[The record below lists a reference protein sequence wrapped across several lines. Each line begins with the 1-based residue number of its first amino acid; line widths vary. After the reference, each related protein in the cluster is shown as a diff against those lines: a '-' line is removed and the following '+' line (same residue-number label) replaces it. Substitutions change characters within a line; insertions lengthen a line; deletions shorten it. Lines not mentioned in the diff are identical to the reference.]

1 MTINSQSGFI
11 RTEQDAQLEAEAV
24 RLRSAGL
31 TYRQIAERMGCDPS
45 TAHRRCNRALAAQPA
60 EAVSEYRALELERLD
75 ALQAALWP
83 AAIGGDVRAVRGVLE
98 VMTRRSKLLGLDKP
112 VEVTLEHFSTADID
126 REVERLAQ
134 LLAESD

>member
-1 MTINSQSGFI
+1 MSTNSPSGFI
-11 RTEQDAQLEAEAV
+11 RTETDAQLEAEAV

-45 TAHRRCNRALAAQPA
+45 TAQRRCSRALAAQPA

-75 ALQAALWP
+75 ALQGALWP
-83 AAIGGDVRAVRGVLE
+83 AALSGDVRAVRGVLE
-98 VMTRRSKLLGLDKP
+98 VMSRRSKLLGLDKP

-126 REVERLAQ
+126 REVERLAR
-134 LLAESD
+134 LLGEN